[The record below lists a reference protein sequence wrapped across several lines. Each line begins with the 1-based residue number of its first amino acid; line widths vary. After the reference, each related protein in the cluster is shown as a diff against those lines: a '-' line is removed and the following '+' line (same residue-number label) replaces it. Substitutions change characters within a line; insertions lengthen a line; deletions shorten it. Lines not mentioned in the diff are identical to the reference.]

1 VTRRH
6 ATLGLGLALCLGL
19 GACGIGQ
26 RQNPVASDGELGSTQ
41 PVQVE
46 EDKPSTYTT
55 RGGDTLAAIAGRPE
69 IYGDPALWPLLQGAN
84 PDSLAGK
91 GSAEPLDA
99 GLLLQVPRS
108 SDPEALAQAREQ
120 DRQVQAAAKARLKPK
135 HREKAAA
142 TRPLP
147 PPKPAVAA
155 VKPAKAAV
163 AAAVKTKPAPTAVV
177 TALPVQALAQ
187 PVPKARSGGLRPLL
201 LLLLL
206 VLLALG
212 AVLWAFARRDRD
224 DGA

>member
-155 VKPAKAAV
+155 
-163 AAAVKTKPAPTAVV
+163 AVKTKPAPTAVV